1 MTRIALY
8 LRYSSEEQ
16 SEGWSLEAQ
25 ERGCRSFVDSKPG
38 WAITAIYT
46 DEARSGKSTDRP
58 GFQDMLKAAHA
69 GEFDALVC
77 HKLDRF
83 SRNLVD
89 VLLTLD
95 DLQKHDVAFASATE
109 PIDFTTPLGKV
120 VLIILAFF
128 AEWYLQNL
136 SAETTKGKRERF
148 QAGLWNGDLRYGY
161 IRSDDGKP
169 QLVDDSRH
177 VLTAYQLCAAGKSDQ
192 QVADAMNTDGA
203 RTLRLRSNSK
213 KKATYDTPIDER
225 RPWTK
230 DSVGALFTP
239 EAAAF
244 YSGHTT
250 YIGEGERKKRKRDR
264 RMEILRDTHPAV
276 IDDEL
281 ARTAL
286 AARAK
291 RRNPGRLATAPLKH
305 DYIFGERVAVC
316 SVCGKPLRAWQS
328 TTGKRAYYRCAA
340 AQRGEACAAPAR
352 PVAEDVLVEAM
363 NDYIADLELPDDWR
377 EAIREVNAQDDAR
390 AQALEARERLAAQ
403 LRRINYQI
411 NAGMVLDDDLPAME
425 RRARALKEQ
434 VENMVIPAPAR
445 TVEAGERMVRL
456 RQIWP
461 TASKYIRREIVQAI
475 CAAVVVDTE
484 RRRIAGIKPHPEFV
498 LLFERTRLRREGDV
512 WRI

>member
-1 MTRIALY
+1 MTRIAIY
-8 LRYSSEEQ
+8 MRYSSEEQ
-16 SEGWSLEAQ
+16 SEGWSIEAQ
-25 ERGCRSFVDSKPG
+25 ERGCRAFVAGKPG
-38 WAITAIYT
+38 WTITALYT

-69 GEFDALVC
+69 GAFDVLVC

-95 DLQKHDVAFASATE
+95 DLQKHDVTFASATE

-161 IRSDDGKP
+161 TRSADGKP
-169 QLVDDSRH
+169 QLVDESQH
-177 VLTAYQLCAAGKSDQ
+177 VRTAYESCVAGKSDA
-192 QVADAMNTDGA
+192 QVATDLNAAGS

-230 DSVGALFTP
+230 DGIGALFTT

-244 YSGHTT
+244 YCGHTT
-250 YIGEGERKKRKRDR
+250 YIGEGERKKPKHKRA
-264 RMEILRDTHPAV
+264 MEIRRNTHPAV

-281 ARTAL
+281 AQSAL
-286 AARAK
+286 AARAR
-291 RRNPGRLATAPLKH
+291 RRNPGRLATVPLKH

-316 SVCGKPLRAWQS
+316 SACGKPMRAWHS
-328 TTGKRAYYRCAA
+328 TTGSKAYYRCAA
-340 AQRGEACAAPAR
+340 AQRGEPCTAPAR
-352 PVAEDVLVEAM
+352 PVAEDVLIEQM

-390 AQALEARERLAAQ
+390 LQALEARERLAGQ

-411 NAGMVLDDDLPAME
+411 NAGMVLEDDLPSME
-425 RRARALKEQ
+425 RRARSLKEQ
-434 VENMVIPAPAR
+434 IETMVIPAPAR

-461 TASKYIRREIVQAI
+461 TASKYIRREIVQAM
-475 CAAVVVDTE
+475 CAAVIVDTE
-484 RRRIAGIKPHPEFV
+484 RRRIAGIRPHPEFV
-498 LLFERTRLRREGDV
+498 ALFDRTRLTRSGDT
-512 WRI
+512 WHI